1 MANWDNFK
9 KTVFYSEKTGFM
21 LDFGGMGLDDE
32 YLSAMSGK
40 IAAALEG
47 MDRLDAGEVV
57 NVDEKRMVGHYWL
70 RNSAKAPTPELKAE
84 IDGCLSRVKAFAKD
98 VHEGK
103 ILSGTG
109 KKFKN
114 VIVAGIG
121 GSSLG
126 PVFVDKALAT
136 PEDKMKLYFLDN
148 TDPDGMD
155 KVFAAVLP
163 ELDETLTVVISK
175 SGGTIE
181 TRNCQEEAKAF
192 YRKNGLD
199 FSKFAVCVTG
209 TGSKLY
215 NTAKGEGWIDIFP
228 MWDWVGGRTSVM
240 SAVGLLPLSLKGLD
254 IDAFLRGAA
263 DMDELNRNHDVM
275 NNPAA
280 IASLGWYKCS
290 GGVGGETMVVLPYKD
305 SLDLFA
311 KYLQQ
316 LVMESLGKELD
327 LEGRLVKQ
335 GLAVLGNKGT
345 SDQHSYVQQLVGGP
359 DNVFVT
365 FVQVLKDR
373 EGASATVGEDSTSGD
388 YLNAFM
394 LGTKKALESHGK
406 RTMTMT
412 VPTVDAYNVGQLIA
426 IFERSVGI
434 YANLIGINAYHQQ
447 QILDA
452 VTPYDQLYCEGVY
465 VDGIHLGGMTREQAE
480 NSVQSQ
486 IQQRNSAWYVHLTY
500 QGDVIAKIDAEAFR
514 ARLIERVK
522 NVSQRWKNVPFSII
536 DEKDSLLAGA
546 IPDSSGVISQTRI
559 SGAFDWE
566 FSL

>member
-1 MANWDNFK
+1 MSWKN
-9 KTVFYSEKTGFM
+9 TVFYSEKTKVM
-21 LDFGGMGLDDE
+21 LDWGGMGLTDD
-32 YLSAMSGK
+32 YLASMKGK
-40 IAAALEG
+40 MEAALEG
-47 MDRLDAGEVV
+47 MKRLDAGEVV
-57 NVDEKRMVGHYWL
+57 NVDEGRMVGHYWL
-70 RNSAKAPTPELKAE
+70 RAPEKAPTAELRSE
-84 IDGCLSRVKAFAKD
+84 IEECLARVKSFSEA

-109 KKFKN
+109 KRFKN

-136 PEDKMKLYFLDN
+136 AEDKMKLYFLDN

-155 KVFAAVLP
+155 NVFAAVKP
-163 ELDETLTVVISK
+163 ELEETLTVVISK

-192 YRKNGLD
+192 YRASGLD
-199 FSKFAVCVTG
+199 FAKFAVCVTG

-215 NTAKGEGWIDIFP
+215 NTAKSEGWIDIFP

-254 IDAFLRGAA
+254 IESFLRGAA
-263 DMDELNRNHDVM
+263 DMDELNRSDDILK
-275 NNPAA
+275 NPAA
-280 IASLGWYKCS
+280 IMSLGWYKCS

-305 SLDLFA
+305 RLDLFA

-327 LEGRLVKQ
+327 LKGEKVNQ

-359 DNVFVT
+359 ANVFVT
-365 FVQVLKDR
+365 FVQVLRDR
-373 EGASATVGEDSTSGD
+373 AGESKAVGEESTSGD

-406 RTMTMT
+406 RTMTIT
-412 VPTVDAYNVGQLIA
+412 VPEVNAYNVGQLIA

-434 YANLIGINAYHQQ
+434 YANLIGINAYHQP
-447 QILDA
+447 A
-452 VTPYDQLYCEGVY
+452 VEFGKKAAGGLISTKNAAAKALRESGKAMTASQLAETIGAEVFRLML
-465 VDGIHLGGMTREQAE
+465 HLANNDPGFEMKAAE
-480 NSVQSQ
+480 DITES
-486 IQQRNSAWYVHLTY
+486 T
-500 QGDVIAKIDAEAFR
+500 FR
-514 ARLIERVK
+514 AV
-522 NVSQRWKNVPFSII
+522 
-536 DEKDSLLAGA
+536 
-546 IPDSSGVISQTRI
+546 
-559 SGAFDWE
+559 
-566 FSL
+566 